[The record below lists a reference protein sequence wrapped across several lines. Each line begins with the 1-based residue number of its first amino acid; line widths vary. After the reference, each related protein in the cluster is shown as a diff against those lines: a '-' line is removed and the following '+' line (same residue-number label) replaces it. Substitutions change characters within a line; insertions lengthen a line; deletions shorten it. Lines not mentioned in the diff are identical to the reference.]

1 MTEAETE
8 TTNTRPD
15 SAAPAPGALDGV
27 TVLDL
32 TRVLSGPYCTMMLA
46 DMGARVIKVE
56 RPGKGDDT
64 RAWGP
69 PFQKGESAYFLSI
82 NRNKESVTLNLKH
95 PDGRRVLDAL
105 IARADVLVENFR
117 PGTLDRMGLGYADLA
132 ARHPALVY
140 CSISGFGQ
148 TGPRRREP
156 GYDAVLQGEG
166 GLMSITGSDD
176 GPGYRLGVA
185 IADIASGMFSAFG
198 VAVALLAR
206 HRTGRGQLVDVGML
220 DAVAALLTYQAGI
233 YFATGTAPERLGNRH
248 PTITPYE
255 TLEAADG
262 DLVVAAGNDQL
273 WRTFCGVLGL
283 DALAD
288 DPRFRTNRDRVSAR
302 AELHAL
308 LVERLRT
315 RPAAEWLTELKAAG
329 VPCGGVRDLAEVF
342 SDPQIVDRAMV
353 IASEHPVA
361 GAIRQLGV
369 PVKLGDTPGAV
380 RTPPPVLG
388 QHTRD
393 VLGELGYGDAE
404 IERFQE
410 AGAV

>member
-1 MTEAETE
+1 MTETE
-8 TTNTRPD
+8 ATAAGPNP
-15 SAAPAPGALDGV
+15 AAPNPGALDGL

-46 DMGARVIKVE
+46 DMGARVIKIE
-56 RPGKGDDT
+56 QPGKGDDT

-69 PFQKGESAYFLSI
+69 PFQEGESAYFLSV

-95 PDGRRVLDAL
+95 PDGRRVLDTL

-132 ARHPALVY
+132 ERRPDLVY

-166 GLMSITGSDD
+166 GLMSITGSED

-185 IADIASGMFSAFG
+185 IADIVSGMFSAYG

-206 HRTGRGQLVDVGML
+206 HRTGYGQLVDVGML

-233 YFATGTAPERLGNRH
+233 YFATGTAPARLGNRH

-255 TLEAADG
+255 SLEAADG
-262 DLVVAAGNDQL
+262 DLVVAVGNDQL
-273 WRTFCGVLGL
+273 WQTFCGVLGL
-283 DALAD
+283 DELAD

-302 AELHAL
+302 GELHAL
-308 LVERLRT
+308 RVERLRT
-315 RPAAEWLTELKAAG
+315 RPAAEWLAELKAAG
-329 VPCGGVRDLAEVF
+329 VPCGAVRDLEELF
-342 SDPQIVDRAMV
+342 SDPQIIERAMV
-353 IASEHPVA
+353 VASDHPIAGV
-361 GAIRQLGV
+361 IRQLGV
-369 PVKLGDTPGAV
+369 PVKLGRTPGAV

-388 QHTRD
+388 QHTRE
-393 VLGELGYGDAE
+393 VLRELGYADAE
-404 IERFQE
+404 IGRFEE
-410 AGAV
+410 AGAI